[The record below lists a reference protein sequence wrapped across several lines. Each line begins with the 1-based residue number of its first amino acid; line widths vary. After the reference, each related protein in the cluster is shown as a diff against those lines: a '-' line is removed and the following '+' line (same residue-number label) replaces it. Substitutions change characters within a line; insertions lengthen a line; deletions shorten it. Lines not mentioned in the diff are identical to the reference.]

1 MFILIILTPKETSP
15 NNSRFMNLDIALV
28 MVRFFDLKWEVARM
42 VYYWLCCNNWINP
55 HMQQTSYG
63 SFWILMG
70 QWYPQLVFDLWGSLG
85 IPGFRRLLSPQH
97 RNLLPTWQ
105 TEKHGV
111 VRQVTQIYIY
121 GIQHKKQWCYW
132 CFLWPNAHRYM
143 AFTLHY
149 HIMVFFS
156 LAQMMVCVNGP
167 PKAS

>member
-1 MFILIILTPKETSP
+1 MFILIIPTPKETSP

-85 IPGFRRLLSPQH
+85 ISGDSWFPETSQP
-97 RNLLPTWQ
+97 PTSESSSNMTNRETWRCE
-105 TEKHGV
+105 TSHAN
-111 VRQVTQIYIY
+111 IYIY
-121 GIQHKKQWCYW
+121 
-132 CFLWPNAHRYM
+132 
-143 AFTLHY
+143 
-149 HIMVFFS
+149 MVFS
-156 LAQMMVCVNGP
+156 IKNNGVIDVFYGQTP
-167 PKAS
+167 TDTWHLHCTII